1 MLRCGVLP
9 VIVCRTLFAALA
21 TGCLLHG
28 ALAADQ
34 APRVMAHYM
43 PWFGMETLP
52 DGTIHWEHWCWQGNG
67 PKHDANTMLANGRRD
82 IASVYYPLIGPYD
95 GRDPAVLEYHFL
107 TAKAC
112 GIEGFIA
119 DWYGGGFTDTVFS
132 EMVSAAE
139 RYGMTVAIC
148 LEEKT
153 FFPGYTNITTRAGA
167 VAEARR
173 QVRLVL
179 NTHARSPA
187 YWRIGG
193 QAVFL
198 IFPGHREDE
207 LGQHVLTPEELAE
220 VLGSVDPPGI
230 HFIRSNANEAYNG
243 LVQGGYAWIDG
254 TDYRDWF
261 YPTAAHLRES
271 GQWETAIGAANP
283 GFDDTG
289 VWGWG
294 NGVRIVE
301 RRDGDEYAENWDYIL
316 RYNPDVVQVAT
327 WNDFE
332 EGTTIEP
339 AEGYGF
345 DYIDATERFVGRWLG
360 RKVREHDN
368 PWPVRLYA
376 ARKTLRSVPDSPE
389 KQKLAGR
396 MDRWALAFS
405 QGRRWWMEW
414 RLKRI
419 ARDASALADQSNR

>member
-1 MLRCGVLP
+1 MTLCFLAGCTGP
-9 VIVCRTLFAALA
+9 VEAR
-21 TGCLLHG
+21 
-28 ALAADQ
+28 
-34 APRVMAHYM
+34 PRVMAHYM
-43 PWFGMETLP
+43 PWFGMEEQL
-52 DGTIHWEHWCWQGNG
+52 DGSILWEHWHWRGDG
-67 PKHDANTMLANGRRD
+67 PKHDPNTVLRNGKRD
-82 IASVYYPLIGPYD
+82 IASVFYPLIGPYD

-119 DWYGGGFTDTVFS
+119 DWYGGGFTDSVFT

-139 RYGMTVAIC
+139 GYGMKVAIC

-153 FFPGYTNITTRAGA
+153 FFPDYTNITTRAEA
-167 VAEARR
+167 VAEAER

-187 YWRIGG
+187 YWRIDGKP
-193 QAVFL
+193 VFL

-207 LGQHVLTPEELAE
+207 LGKHVLTPGELSD
-220 VLGSVDPPGI
+220 LFDSVDPPGI
-230 HFIRSNANEAYNG
+230 HFIRSNANEVYNE

-254 TDYRDWF
+254 KKYRDWF
-261 YPTAAHLRES
+261 YSTAAHLREV
-271 GQWETAIGAANP
+271 GRWETAVGAVNP

-301 RRDGDEYAENWDYIL
+301 RRGGQEYAENWEYIL
-316 RYNPDVVQVAT
+316 RYDPDVVQVAT

-339 AEGYGF
+339 AQEYGF
-345 DYIDATERFVGRWLG
+345 EYIDATERFVGEWTG
-360 RKVREHDN
+360 RRVREHDN
-368 PWPVRLYA
+368 QWPLRLYS
-376 ARKTLRSVPDSPE
+376 ARKMLRPVPDSQAKRE
-389 KQKLAGR
+389 LTDR

-405 QGRRWWMEW
+405 KGRRWWMEW

-419 ARDASALADQSNR
+419 ARDAYLLADQSSR